1 MLFHRNGKKNLT
13 APSNELVILRQVIP
27 WQGIITR
34 LVPFYKRRKGR
45 RGKSLRMMVAVVIL
59 SRLRHLSD
67 EGVIQAIREN
77 RYMQYFCNVPDKGLA
92 TFLNPSTLC
101 RFRKRL
107 GTKGMAVLEDVVFEQ
122 LRQAGVIQGDALLL
136 YSSLLES
143 NIIDPRDGRTPYK
156 SFYKIDQFGRRQLL
170 PTCGYQ
176 D

>member
-27 WQGIITR
+27 WQGLITR
-34 LVPFYKRRKGR
+34 LVSFYKRRKGR

-107 GTKGMAVLEDVVFEQ
+107 GTEGTLIIEDQVFQ
-122 LRQAGVIQGDALLL
+122 YLKRA
-136 YSSLLES
+136 S
-143 NIIDPRDGRTPYK
+143 
-156 SFYKIDQFGRRQLL
+156 
-170 PTCGYQ
+170 
-176 D
+176 